1 MVRVV
6 AGRVEDGD
14 ADQAAGVD
22 CCLSAIAGRRGRE
35 KARRARLWYRTVG
48 VPHVGEELHGRRRE
62 RVVLG
67 EFQLGGE
74 DAAFKGRALGA
85 LDEAFPVEEVVLGD
99 GAGGDALGGAVC
111 EGAVFLEEAP
121 VGGGLGHGA
130 GGEKGVVVGS
140 PGLRA
145 AGEVR
150 STTVEPRR

>member
-22 CCLSAIAGRRGRE
+22 CCLSATRAGEVKGGK
-35 KARRARLWYRTVG
+35 KARARLWYRTVG

-111 EGAVFLEEAP
+111 ESAVFLEEAP

-130 GGEKGVVVGS
+130 GGETGVWWLGRRVC
-140 PGLRA
+140 GLR
-145 AGEVR
+145 VR
-150 STTVEPRR
+150 